1 MMDERNYNF
10 YNNPITGLDVG
21 NEFLIKLEFC
31 NYNL

>member
-1 MMDERNYNF
+1 MNEIIIF
-10 YNNPITGLDVG
+10 IIILLEGLDVG